1 MHEDVDLAMTN
12 LICMAVIII
21 IWSQPDPR

>member
-12 LICMAVIII
+12 LISMAVIII
-21 IWSQPDPR
+21 IWSQPEPR